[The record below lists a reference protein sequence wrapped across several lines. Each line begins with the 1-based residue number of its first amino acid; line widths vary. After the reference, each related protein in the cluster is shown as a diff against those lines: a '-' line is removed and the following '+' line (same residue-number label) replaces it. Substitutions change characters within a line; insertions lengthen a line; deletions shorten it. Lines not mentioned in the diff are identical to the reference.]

1 MNILNVCYNCEHED
15 WAHQEATGETA
26 ANCALCEDR
35 KKNHDFMSYWTVL
48 YENST
53 LAVSLHL
60 ERWSAKH
67 ADDPTE

>member
-1 MNILNVCYNCEHED
+1 VNILNVCYNCEHED

-35 KKNHDFMSYWTVL
+35 KKNHIFTSYWTVL

-53 LAVSLHL
+53 SPVRRVLGK
-60 ERWSAKH
+60 WSEKH